1 MSSLSIAHYFPFCR
15 VKIVGQ
21 SVEKDT
27 SLAWI
32 EAEPDLRFTP
42 LCSSCGE
49 KTDKVHTETHRT
61 IRDLNLASAKI
72 LIKFPSRKLFCSSCG
87 IRIEKHE
94 FVKPYARVTNRLA
107 RYVHDLCKVMTVND
121 VANHLDLDWKTVKNI
136 DKYFLEQ
143 EYGETD
149 YSNLRILAIDEVSI
163 RKGHNYLTVVLNY
176 ETGCVVWIGEG
187 RKKKT
192 LDKFFSAMPKEQR
205 AKIIAVAMD
214 MWNPFINSVR
224 YWCSKANIVFDL
236 FHVVSE
242 FNRVIDR
249 VRNIEYRN
257 ANKKEKGIIKGS
269 KFLLLTNKENLKPEK
284 KPHLKELLEI
294 NENLST
300 VYILKDL
307 LKCIWRYRYP
317 AWAKKALDNWCRLA
331 YESNI
336 VAVIAFA
343 NKLRRHEYGI
353 LNHCRYP
360 IATGIVEGTNNKI
373 KVIQRKAYGFHDTRY
388 FILKVK
394 QAFP

>member
-1 MSSLSIAHYFPFCR
+1 M
-15 VKIVGQ
+15 
-21 SVEKDT
+21 
-27 SLAWI
+27 
-32 EAEPDLRFTP
+32 
-42 LCSSCGE
+42 
-49 KTDKVHTETHRT
+49 T
-61 IRDLNLASAKI
+61 I
-72 LIKFPSRKLFCSSCG
+72 
-87 IRIEKHE
+87 
-94 FVKPYARVTNRLA
+94 
-107 RYVHDLCKVMTVND
+107 ND

-176 ETGCVVWIGEG
+176 ETGRVVWIGEG

-192 LDKFFSAMPKEQR
+192 LDKFFSSMTKEQR
-205 AKIIAVAMD
+205 EKIEAIALD
-214 MWNPFINSVR
+214 MWKPFINCIR
-224 YWCSKANIVFDL
+224 YWCPKAEIVFDL

-249 VRNIEYRN
+249 VRNIEYRK
-257 ANKKEKGIIKGS
+257 ANKEEKGVIKGS

-284 KPHLKELLEI
+284 RPHLKELLEI
-294 NENLST
+294 NKNLST

-307 LKCIWRYRYP
+307 LKRIWRYRYP
-317 AWAKKALDNWCRLA
+317 AWAKKALHNWYELA

-336 VAVIAFA
+336 VPVIAFA
-343 NKLRRHEYGI
+343 DRLRRHEEGI
-353 LNHCRYP
+353 LNHCSYP

-373 KVIQRKAYGFHDTRY
+373 KVIQRNAYGFHDIRY